1 MKKICVIG
9 NFSGRN
15 AGDAA
20 ILGCLLQDVS
30 SLYGDALFEIPTIDP
45 GFVARH
51 YGTHNIR
58 PVSLLPWN
66 LSLKILGV
74 PIFRSVLSADLV
86 LVTDAILFDLKLF
99 NPLFNYLSTM
109 AVVLPIAQRRGIPV
123 VLYNVSL
130 GPVSTRLGAKCLE
143 RVMHSAALVVVRDT
157 ESVDILHRAGIDS
170 SGIWAGADCALN
182 VSPTSGNKL
191 NALICRN
198 NLPVD
203 DGMAI
208 TFNVNSY
215 IDVFVRE
222 GKNGMS
228 AGDLVALLSDAINRI
243 MTKVDVHVVFV
254 VTQAMDLKITRLVME
269 RVALKERVRM
279 VSNVDHTYQDL
290 AGFFSK
296 AAIHI
301 GMRTHSLILASAVN
315 TPIVGIVATPKN
327 RGFIKSIEQE
337 PRMIEFPDLTPER
350 LTQVAVETFENRH
363 DIRVAMKPIV
373 EREKAKA
380 RDTAHL
386 LARLLP

>member
-30 SLYGDALFEIPTIDP
+30 SLYSDALFEVPTINP
-45 GFVARH
+45 GFVVQH
-51 YGTHNIR
+51 YVTHKVR
-58 PVSLLPWN
+58 PVSLLPWK

-109 AVVLPIAQRRGIPV
+109 AVVLPMAKRRGIPV

-130 GPVSTRLGAKCLE
+130 GPLSTTFGTKCLE
-143 RVMHSAALVVVRDT
+143 RVMHSSALVVVRDT
-157 ESVDILHRAGIDS
+157 ESIDILQRAGIDS
-170 SGIWAGADCALN
+170 SHVCGGADCALN

-191 NALICRN
+191 NALIVRN
-198 NLPVD
+198 DLPID
-203 DGMAI
+203 DGVAI

-215 IDVFVRE
+215 IDVFVRQ

-228 AGDLVALLSDAINRI
+228 ADDLVALLGDAINRI
-243 MTKVDVHVVFV
+243 MTKLDVHVVFT
-254 VTQAMDLKITRLVME
+254 VTQPMDLKITRRVMQ

-279 VSNVDHTYQDL
+279 VSNIDHTYQDL

-327 RGFIKSIEQE
+327 RGFMKSIGQE
-337 PRMIEFPDLTPER
+337 RRMIEFPELTPER
-350 LTQVAVETFENRH
+350 LTQVAVKTFENR
-363 DIRVAMKPIV
+363 DNIRVAMKPII

-380 RDTAHL
+380 RDTARL
-386 LARLLP
+386 LARFLS